1 MLPTLDFQRSRLS
14 QGTRPV
20 IRYIFD
26 GSIALA
32 CLTLLGLALCSP
44 L

>member
-1 MLPTLDFQRSRLS
+1 MLPTPTP
-14 QGTRPV
+14 GTFPM
-20 IRYIFD
+20 IRYVFD
-26 GSIALA
+26 GSIAFA

>member
-1 MLPTLDFQRSRLS
+1 MFPDLTPGSRLPEA
-14 QGTRPV
+14 RAL
-20 IRYIFD
+20 IRHLFD
-26 GSIALA
+26 ASIAAA